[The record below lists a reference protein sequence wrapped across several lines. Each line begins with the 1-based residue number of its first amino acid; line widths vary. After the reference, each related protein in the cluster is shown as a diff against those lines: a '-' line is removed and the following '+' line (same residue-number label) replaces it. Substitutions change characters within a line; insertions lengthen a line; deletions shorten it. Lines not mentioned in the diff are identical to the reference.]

1 MLKRYNLQIDI
12 ENTFNILDKSEVDM
26 IVMQYKVCIDYFI
39 KTNLEKDI
47 QHIEK
52 IHYDIENEFISKY
65 LDKTYSLK
73 KYISFLKKYKKQ
85 ILFFCSIYYL
95 I

>member
-52 IHYDIENEFISKY
+52 IHYDI
-65 LDKTYSLK
+65 
-73 KYISFLKKYKKQ
+73 
-85 ILFFCSIYYL
+85 
-95 I
+95 